1 MPENKNNL
9 NNYNWRKPGIGMFEF
24 ALNFGKYDS
33 KNVIM
38 VGDKISDL
46 LPAEKCKIKKLFY
59 IQSKLHKNELSK
71 MEEWNKIKKIK
82 INQIHKL
89 NEFILD

>member
-46 LPAEKCKIKKLFY
+46 SYPL
-59 IQSKLHKNELSK
+59 KNV
-71 MEEWNKIKKIK
+71 N
-82 INQIHKL
+82 
-89 NEFILD
+89 